1 MVGRGIFFNF
11 DLLGG
16 KSGLFGNPMPQALIP
31 ENKSPINYFTI
42 SKVILWFS
50 AMEDVWMHYL
60 LVEAKTQSLSTS

>member
-31 ENKSPINYFTI
+31 ENKSPIFYDLQSNPLIFSNGGCLDALPI
-42 SKVILWFS
+42 S
-50 AMEDVWMHYL
+50 
-60 LVEAKTQSLSTS
+60 